1 MSPAKKTKTMNN
13 SEKFG
18 WAKPGDQGKAID
30 LPIDDI
36 RVDFRYQRAV
46 IRQKLLDIA
55 SRFNWEG
62 FGAIVVMQ
70 RANGHYFVVD
80 GQHRLEAAKLRGDVV
95 TVKTIVFQSDG
106 PDHEARAFLDL
117 NTRRAVV
124 RATDKFRAAS
134 RAGMEPERT
143 IDKWLTGNGLRVG
156 SDHGK
161 DPASIAWVKEI
172 VETWKLDEEACKAAV
187 LIQRRITLD
196 QPTCAKFHKGIWY
209 LLRKG
214 VDVGSEVNKIV
225 ALGGKTRLEHD
236 ISNQQIDSGVRTY
249 GQRTFALGILR
260 TINHKRRNKIRLA
273 GEVDTPEVPA

>member
-1 MSPAKKTKTMNN
+1 MSN
-13 SEKFG
+13 SEKYD
-18 WAKPGDQGKAID
+18 WAKPGDKGRAMHLSVGEIK
-30 LPIDDI
+30 
-36 RVDFRYQRAV
+36 VDHRYQREQL

-55 SRFNWEG
+55 SQFKWTA
-62 FGAIVVMQ
+62 FGTIVVMQ
-70 RANGHYFVVD
+70 RSNGDYFVVD
-80 GQHRLEAAKLRGDVV
+80 GQQRLSAAKLRGDILDVPA
-95 TVKTIVFQSDG
+95 IVFQSDG

-117 NTRRAVV
+117 NTRRAAV

-134 RAGMEPERT
+134 RAGVEPERT
-143 IDKWLTGNGLRVG
+143 IDKWLSSNGLSAG
-156 SDHGK
+156 SDHGN
-161 DPASIAWVKEI
+161 DPTSIAWVKEI
-172 VETWKLDEEACKAAV
+172 VETWKLDEEACKSAV

-273 GEVDTPEVPA
+273 GEADTTEERPA